1 MIVQKHREYEKDSN
15 YGCFSVGRSK
25 QEIFNDLKI
34 YAKRHPNN
42 CIYYY
47 VHPIRPSKETYRP
60 EYMME
65 IELCNE
71 DDGYLM
77 ILWSQYQ
84 QRVRGVIYER

>member
-1 MIVQKHREYEKDSN
+1 MIVQKHREYEKDSK
-15 YGCFSVGRSK
+15 YGCFSVGRSE

-34 YAKRHPNN
+34 YSKRHPNN

-77 ILWSQYQ
+77 ALWDQYQ
-84 QRVRGVIYER
+84 